1 MSTTSANP
9 SRTGP
14 SMPSVTA
21 TRRESDSN
29 RDISPGL
36 GHSSPLRDYL
46 TGAST
51 VFDLS
56 GDSFQSH
63 LRVPAKKLTAQYYA
77 AAATRT
83 LCAYARLAKSMAKL
97 ADWPDDCKLLVS
109 DPDQG
114 GPL

>member
-1 MSTTSANP
+1 MS
-9 SRTGP
+9 
-14 SMPSVTA
+14 SVTA

-63 LRVPAKKLTAQYYA
+63 LRVPAKKLTAQYYV

-83 LCAYARLAKSMAKL
+83 LCAYARLAESMAKL
-97 ADWPDDCKLLVS
+97 AD
-109 DPDQG
+109 
-114 GPL
+114 